1 VTRLVLQDMRPQVSL
16 EGARRSRLGET
27 LVRAVAVAAVAALGH
42 DVAYTAAYGPGA
54 EAARR
59 ASGHEPY
66 WAWTWLAVLAGV
78 VALVAVAAFTTV
90 QLLRR
95 LEPGARP
102 RGIRLTPY
110 LRELLRLWPRLALAA
125 LIVFTLQENVEHF
138 VAHGGHVVGW
148 QLFWSPEFVAVV
160 PSFGLA
166 ALLVSAVAALFVST
180 ITVLQEA
187 VRRAGARPSRAPR
200 SVRRPVGRDPRPLWR
215 GTLAAPDLG
224 RAPPA

>member
-1 VTRLVLQDMRPQVSL
+1 MRPRVPN
-16 EGARRSRLGET
+16 T
-27 LVRAVAVAAVAALGH
+27 LVRAVAVAAVAVLGH
-42 DVAYTAAYGPGA
+42 DLAYSVAYGPGA

-78 VALVAVAAFTTV
+78 VALVAAAAFTML
-90 QLLRR
+90 QLQRR
-95 LEPGARP
+95 LQRGERP
-102 RGIRLTPY
+102 RGIHVTPY
-110 LRELLRLWPRLALAA
+110 LRELLSLWPRLALAA
-125 LIVFTLQENVEHF
+125 LVVFALQENVEHF

-148 QLFWSPEFVAVV
+148 QLLWSPEFLVAV

-166 ALLVSAVAALFVST
+166 ALLVGAVAALFVST
-180 ITVLQEA
+180 IAVLREA

-200 SVRRPVGRDPRPLWR
+200 SVRRPVGRDPRPSWR

-224 RAPPA
+224 RAPPV

>member
-1 VTRLVLQDMRPQVSL
+1 MSRLVPQ
-16 EGARRSRLGET
+16 GMW
-27 LVRAVAVAAVAALGH
+27 RAVVAVAAIGVLGH
-42 DVAYTAAYGPGA
+42 DLAYAAAYGPGA
-54 EAARR
+54 DAARR
-59 ASGHEPY
+59 ASGHELY

-78 VALVAVAAFTTV
+78 AALVALAGFTTV

-95 LEPGARP
+95 LERGDRP
-102 RGIRLTPY
+102 RGIHLTPY
-110 LRELLRLWPRLALAA
+110 LRELFRLWPRLALAA

-138 VAHGGHVVGW
+138 VGHGGHVVGW
-148 QLFWSPEFVAVV
+148 QLFWSPEFVAAV

-187 VRRAGARPSRAPR
+187 VRRAGARRSRAPR
-200 SVRRPVGRDPRPLWR
+200 SVLRPGGRDPRPLWR

-224 RAPPA
+224 RAPPT